1 MSSPE
6 AFDRRT
12 LLRGLGLAAAA
23 APLAATS
30 AANAAAGPPA
40 WQLDPEAFR
49 SMGLPTF
56 FNGVPSFLQIPIAL
70 EHGDMRG
77 ADIAVLG
84 IPWEGAMYVDNDVTV
99 LNNKRPP
106 NPEAIKGRSG
116 AYLAPDYLRQWSV
129 MMSLKS
135 TSGRMSEYGPNFLIT
150 DYVKAADCGN
160 VEGPEGNVYDFMRA
174 VTPRIRQVVE
184 CGAMPIFLGGDHT
197 LPAFT
202 LPEIER
208 YHKAKTG
215 IIWIDQH
222 YDLFWGKDLMPTAG
236 SALCHFYQNAQS
248 SPANLAII
256 GIGGSQNTAEWE
268 ETSRRIGCTV
278 FTVAD
283 VERLGMREV
292 VARAIDVAGK
302 GTDNVYVSFDVDSL
316 DVMRFPAIKAA
327 CPYLLDPEDVRRA
340 LGQIVRERN
349 VSGIDIVCFA
359 PPYDVKGI
367 AAMGAVGILFEAFVH
382 TALKKRS
389 ATTGTDGV
397 SLTR

>member
-1 MSSPE
+1 MNSPD

-12 LLRGLGLAAAA
+12 LLRGIGLAATATPLAAAA
-23 APLAATS
+23 AQGAVEL
-30 AANAAAGPPA
+30 PA
-40 WQLDPEAFR
+40 WQLSREEFR
-49 SMGLPTF
+49 AMGLPAF
-56 FNGVPSFLQIPIAL
+56 FNGVPSFLQVPIAL
-70 EHGDMRG
+70 TSADLKD

-84 IPWEGAMYVDNDVTV
+84 IPWEGAMYVDNDATV

-135 TSGRMSEYGPNFLIT
+135 TNGRMSEHGPNFLVT
-150 DYVKAADCGN
+150 DYVKAVDCGN
-160 VEGPEGNVYDFMRA
+160 VTGTEGNVYAFMKD
-174 VTPRIRQVVE
+174 VTPRIREVVAS
-184 CGAMPIFLGGDHT
+184 GAMPIFLGGDHT

-208 YHKAKTG
+208 AHEGKTG

-236 SALCHFYQNAQS
+236 SALCHFYQNARS
-248 SPANLAII
+248 SPENLAII
-256 GIGGSQNTAEWE
+256 GIGGGQNTAEWE
-268 ETSRRIGCTV
+268 ETSRQIGCTV
-278 FTVAD
+278 FTIAD

-292 VARAIDVAGK
+292 AARAMEVAGK
-302 GTDNVYVSFDVDSL
+302 GTDNTYVSFDVDSL

-327 CPYLLDPEDVRRA
+327 CPYLLDPDDVRKA
-340 LGQIVRERN
+340 LAQIVREQK

-382 TALKKRS
+382 TALKKR
-389 ATTGTDGV
+389 ATAAKTDASGGA
-397 SLTR
+397 R

>member
-1 MSSPE
+1 MDMDSPE
-6 AFDRRT
+6 AFDRRA
-12 LLRGLGLAAAA
+12 LLRGLGLAATAT
-23 APLAATS
+23 PLAA
-30 AANAAAGPPA
+30 AGAGAAADLPN
-40 WQLDPEAFR
+40 WQIDRDEFR
-49 SMGLPTF
+49 AMGLPMF

-70 EHGDMRG
+70 TPADLSG

-135 TSGRMSEYGPNFLIT
+135 TGGRMSEHGPNFLIT
-150 DYVKAADCGN
+150 DYVKAVDCGN
-160 VEGPEGNVYDFMRA
+160 VKGAEGNVYEFMGDA
-174 VTPRIRQVVE
+174 TPRIREVVE
-184 CGAMPIFLGGDHT
+184 TGALPIFLGGDHT

-202 LPEIER
+202 LPQIER
-208 YHKAKTG
+208 FHDAKTG

-236 SALCHFYQNAQS
+236 SALCHFFQNARS

-268 ETSRRIGCTV
+268 ETSRHIGCTV
-278 FTVAD
+278 FTIAD

-292 VARAIDVAGK
+292 VARAMDVAGK

-327 CPYLLDPEDVRRA
+327 CPYLLDPEEVRRA
-340 LGQIVRERN
+340 FGQIVREQK

-367 AAMGAVGILFEAFVH
+367 AAMGATGILFEAFVH
-382 TALKKRS
+382 TALKKRAALAKS
-389 ATTGTDGV
+389 DAATP
-397 SLTR
+397 R

>member
-1 MSSPE
+1 
-6 AFDRRT
+6 
-12 LLRGLGLAAAA
+12 
-23 APLAATS
+23 
-30 AANAAAGPPA
+30 
-40 WQLDPEAFR
+40 
-49 SMGLPTF
+49 
-56 FNGVPSFLQIPIAL
+56 VPSFLQIPTAL
-70 EHGDMRG
+70 TPADLTG

-135 TSGRMSEYGPNFLIT
+135 TSGRMSEHGPNFLIT
-150 DYVKAADCGN
+150 DYVKAVDCGN
-160 VEGPEGNVYDFMRA
+160 VRGAEGNVYEFMRDT
-174 VTPRIRQVVE
+174 TPRIREVVE
-184 CGAMPIFLGGDHT
+184 SGALPIFLGGDHT

-202 LPEIER
+202 LPQIER
-208 YHKAKTG
+208 FHDAKTG

-236 SALCHFYQNAQS
+236 SALCHFFQDARS

-268 ETSRRIGCTV
+268 ETSRHIGCTV
-278 FTVAD
+278 FTIAD

-292 VARAIDVAGK
+292 VARAMEVAGN

-327 CPYLLDPEDVRRA
+327 CPYLLDPDDVRLA
-340 LGQIVRERN
+340 FGQIVREQK

-367 AAMGAVGILFEAFVH
+367 AAMGAAGILFEAFVH
-382 TALKKRS
+382 TALKKRAALAKTDA
-389 ATTGTDGV
+389 ATP
-397 SLTR
+397 R

>member
-6 AFDRRT
+6 TYDRRA
-12 LLRGLGLAAAA
+12 LLRGIGLAATVTPLAMAA
-23 APLAATS
+23 AQGAAE
-30 AANAAAGPPA
+30 APA
-40 WQLDPEAFR
+40 WQLGREEFR
-49 SMGLPTF
+49 AMGLPTF

-70 EHGDMRG
+70 TAADLKDV
-77 ADIAVLG
+77 DIAVLG
-84 IPWEGAMYVDNDVTV
+84 IPWEGAMYVDNDVTM

-106 NPEAIKGRSG
+106 DPEAIKGRSG
-116 AYLAPDYLRQWSV
+116 AYLAPDYLRQWSM

-135 TSGRMSEYGPNFLIT
+135 TNGRMSEYGPNFLIT
-150 DYVKAADCGN
+150 DYVKAIDCGN
-160 VEGPEGNVYDFMRA
+160 VAGTEGNVYAFMRDVA
-174 VTPRIRQVVE
+174 PRIREVVNS
-184 CGAMPIFLGGDHT
+184 GAMPIFLGGDHT

-208 YHKAKTG
+208 FHGGKTG

-236 SALCHFYQNAQS
+236 SALCHFYQNARS
-248 SPANLAII
+248 SPQNLAII

-268 ETSRRIGCTV
+268 ETSRQIGCSV
-278 FTVAD
+278 FTIGD

-292 VARAIDVAGK
+292 VARAMEVAGK

-327 CPYLLDPEDVRRA
+327 CPYLLDPEQVRHA
-340 LGQIVRERN
+340 MGQIVREQK

-382 TALKKRS
+382 TALKKR
-389 ATTGTDGV
+389 AAAKTDAPSTV
-397 SLTR
+397 R